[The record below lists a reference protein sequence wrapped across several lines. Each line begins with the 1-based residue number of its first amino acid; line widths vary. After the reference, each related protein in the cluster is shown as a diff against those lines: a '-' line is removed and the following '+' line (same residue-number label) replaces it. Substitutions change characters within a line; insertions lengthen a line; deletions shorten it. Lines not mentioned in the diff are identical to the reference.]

1 LLFWVDRV
9 AILVIFPL
17 TLSVNSLAVWV
28 NLSHPMKQLSKFCAL
43 VASTMMLTVSA
54 EAAFTVIN
62 GYAITTN
69 TYATNSNWLTAV
81 QTEFG
86 ASATVGT
93 FEGLKAVFDADTSGL
108 ATLLGGGTGMVT
120 YNGNQAS
127 DGGARGY
134 FLQFFGGAAP
144 SNWTVHDTI
153 GSTANN
159 SQLSLGS
166 WYDDNRII
174 AYVGTAVP
182 EPSSVLVAGLLGL
195 GALGRRRRN

>member
-17 TLSVNSLAVWV
+17 TLSVNSLAFWA

-69 TYATNSNWLTAV
+69 TYASTSNWLAMV
-81 QTEFG
+81 QAEFG
-86 ASATVGT
+86 SSATVGT
-93 FEGLKAVFDADTSGL
+93 FEGLQEIFDADTSGL
-108 ATLLGGGTGMVT
+108 ATLLGGKSAFVT
-120 YNGNQAS
+120 Y
-127 DGGARGY
+127 GGSQISYSGRGY
-134 FLQFFGGAAP
+134 FLTYQGASDP
-144 SNWTVHDTI
+144 GPGWTIHDQI
-153 GSTANN
+153 GSFAAEN
-159 SQLSLGS
+159 QVSLGS
-166 WYDDNRII
+166 WTDPQYII
-174 AYVGTAVP
+174 AKVVP

>member
-1 LLFWVDRV
+1 
-9 AILVIFPL
+9 
-17 TLSVNSLAVWV
+17 
-28 NLSHPMKQLSKFCAL
+28 MKQLSKFCAL

-62 GYAITTN
+62 GYAVTTN
-69 TYATNSNWLTAV
+69 TYTTTSNWLTAV

-93 FEGLKAVFDADTSGL
+93 FEGLKAVFDANTSGL
-108 ATLLGGGTGMVT
+108 STLLGGRLGMVT
-120 YNGNQAS
+120 YNGNQTS

-134 FLQFFGGAAP
+134 FLQFFGGSAP
-144 SNWTVHDTI
+144 GGWTVHNTI
-153 GSTANN
+153 GSTATN
-159 SQLSLGS
+159 SQFSLGS
-166 WYDDNRII
+166 WSDPQYII

>member
-1 LLFWVDRV
+1 M

-62 GYAITTN
+62 GYAVTTN
-69 TYATNSNWLTAV
+69 TYTTNSNWLSAV
-81 QTEFG
+81 QAEFG

-108 ATLLGGGTGMVT
+108 ATLLGGRLGMVT
-120 YNGNQAS
+120 FGGNQLS
-127 DGGARGY
+127 SSSPSPGRGY

-144 SNWTVHDTI
+144 GGWTVHGTI

-159 SQLSLGS
+159 SQFSLGS
-166 WYDDNRII
+166 WSDPQYII
-174 AYVGTAVP
+174 AKVVP

-195 GALGRRRRN
+195 GVIGRRRRN

>member
-1 LLFWVDRV
+1 MG
-9 AILVIFPL
+9 ILVIFTL

-93 FEGLKAVFDADTSGL
+93 FEGLKEVFDADTSGL

-120 YNGNQAS
+120 YGGNQLS
-127 DGGARGY
+127 SSIPSPGRGY

-144 SNWTVHDTI
+144 GGWTVHDTI

-159 SQLSLGS
+159 SQISLGS
-166 WYDDNRII
+166 WNDNSRII

>member
-1 LLFWVDRV
+1 M

-69 TYATNSNWLTAV
+69 TYATTSNWLAAV
-81 QTEFG
+81 QAEFG

-93 FEGLKAVFDADTSGL
+93 FEGLKEVFDADTSGL
-108 ATLLGGGTGMVT
+108 ATLLGGGVGLVT
-120 YNGNQAS
+120 F
-127 DGGARGY
+127 GGSQILPGGSPAGRGY
-134 FLQFFGGAAP
+134 FLAFTGGAAP
-144 SNWTVHDTI
+144 SNWAVHGTI
-153 GSTANN
+153 GSPTNN
-159 SQLSLGS
+159 SQVTMGS
-166 WYDDNRII
+166 WTDNQRII
-174 AYVGTAVP
+174 AKVVP

-195 GALGRRRRN
+195 GVIGRRRRN